1 MNNNR
6 TLDIGTTY
14 HTDSGITATPVK
26 VLPNQRALFVTS
38 EFYPTPFVA
47 WSYSLSPTDP
57 TLISLYSGSYYMTL
71 DQAIEAESDKPGPM
85 RLLLYFYCPDCEAMY
100 YHEVTATSVQE
111 LCEQIEDIRVHC
123 TECGYAWMGIHKL
136 SIKDNDTE
144 YEIPLWHGPVT
155 EDGVTTLS
163 E

>member
-1 MNNNR
+1 MNNLPSL
-6 TLDIGTTY
+6 TLGHTY
-14 HTDSGITATPVK
+14 HTDTGTRVTPIK
-26 VLPNQRALFVTS
+26 VLPNQKAIFVTD

-47 WSYSLSPTDP
+47 WSYSLSQTNPD
-57 TLISLYSGSYYMTL
+57 LISLYSGSYYQDL
-71 DQAIEAESDKPGPM
+71 NQAIDAESNKPGPM
-85 RLLLYFYCPDCEAMY
+85 RLILSFYCPDCETMY
-100 YHEVTATSVQE
+100 HHEVTATSVQA

-123 TECGYAWMGIHKL
+123 PDCGYMWMGVHTL

>member
-1 MNNNR
+1 MNNTR
-6 TLDIGTTY
+6 TLDIGITY
-14 HTDSGITATPVK
+14 HADTGITVTPIK

-71 DQAIEAESDKPGPM
+71 DQAIDAESNKPGPM
-85 RLLLYFYCPDCEAMY
+85 RLILSFYCPDCETMY
-100 YHEVTATSVQE
+100 HHEVTATSVQA

-123 TECGYAWMGIHKL
+123 PDCGYMWMGVHTL
-136 SIKDNDTE
+136 SIKDDDTE
-144 YEIPLWHGPVT
+144 YEIPLWHGPVA
-155 EDGVTTLS
+155 EDPGDNI